1 MPAMQIEVLKSKIHR
16 VTITEA
22 NIDYIG
28 SVTIDE
34 DLMDAADLCENE
46 KVDVYNYRNGERF
59 HTYVIKGQRG
69 SGIICLNGPASHKVR
84 VGDEIIIASYALIDY
99 AGRKNHKPTVIFP
112 ETQTNRLKA

>member
-1 MPAMQIEVLKSKIHR
+1 MQIEVLKSKLHR

-69 SGIICLNGPASHKVR
+69 SGIICLNGPASHKVA
-84 VGDEIIIASYALIDY
+84 VGDEIIIASYAIIDY
-99 AGRKNHKPTVIFP
+99 KERKNHKPVVVFP
-112 ETQTNRLKA
+112 EAKINRLKA